1 MYRIGL
7 VCAASLFCVLGGIGK
22 ACAAEAHV
30 HGQGHLDVAVD
41 EATLTIE
48 LEGPLDSIVGFERK
62 PRNDKE
68 RAAVQRAAQKL
79 RADSVF
85 VPTPAAGCKLKEV
98 TLTSSVLDPALLSP
112 GQPPA
117 TANQEKGEGDGH
129 ADIDGEYV
137 YTCSNPGALNSL
149 EVNLFDAFPG
159 LKRLDAQVAGPRG
172 QTGAKL
178 TPKSRKLS
186 F

>member
-1 MYRIGL
+1 MKRIGP
-7 VCAASLFCVLGGIGK
+7 VCAVIVACTMGAIGNAS
-22 ACAAEAHV
+22 AAEAHV
-30 HGQGHLDVAVD
+30 HGHGQLDVAGD
-41 EATLTIE
+41 GDTLTIE

-62 PRNDKE
+62 PRNEKE
-68 RAAVQRAAQKL
+68 RTAVQRAAQKL

-98 TLTSSVLDPALLSP
+98 TLSSSVLDPALLAP
-112 GQPPA
+112 GSQPA
-117 TANQEKGEGDGH
+117 AKQEKGEGDGH

-137 YTCSNPGALNSL
+137 YACSNAAALNSL

-178 TPKSRKLS
+178 TPKARKLS